1 MSLKNFKKERNYK
14 KELDEEEPDEEIDH
28 KKEQD
33 EKKNIVIRNAIV
45 ILMSALCLTIS
56 LGVNEIFRL
65 HLKNNSKTINEEI
78 LFSVKYVFILVLFTL
93 FIAYY
98 LNFKI
103 Y

>member
-1 MSLKNFKKERNYK
+1 MDQLLKKKPKKKVQEDDDYESKKEDDDN
-14 KELDEEEPDEEIDH
+14 
-28 KKEQD
+28 
-33 EKKNIVIRNAIV
+33 EKKNIIIRNAIV

-56 LGVNEIFRL
+56 LGVHEIFRL

-78 LFSVKYVFILVLFTL
+78 VFSIKYVFILVLFTL

-103 Y
+103 N

>member
-1 MSLKNFKKERNYK
+1 MSFKKKNNKERNY
-14 KELDEEEPDEEIDH
+14 EEEVDEEVNDD

-33 EKKNIVIRNAIV
+33 EKKNIIIRNAIV

-78 LFSVKYVFILVLFTL
+78 VFSVKYVFILVLFTL
-93 FIAYY
+93 FVAYY

>member
-1 MSLKNFKKERNYK
+1 MINK
-14 KELDEEEPDEEIDH
+14 
-28 KKEQD
+28 
-33 EKKNIVIRNAIV
+33 KKNIIIRNAIV

-56 LGVNEIFRL
+56 LGVHEIFRL

-78 LFSVKYVFILVLFTL
+78 VFSIKYVFILVLFTL